1 MAWWIPALAAVQG
14 VTTAAQAIWGKPKT
28 DTMSET
34 RKILGTLAGQG
45 IYSPADI
52 RKTTGAV
59 SQEYATGEQQ
69 QRANIR
75 GYLEK
80 AGLGGS
86 IAGAR
91 TLSQVAEPRKQAVA
105 GTRTQME
112 LANVKTRRQ
121 ATIDYAN
128 LVDRLNQQRR
138 LESAQSKRDL
148 IGGIGQIGTSAF
160 QGYMQ
165 SKKLGLEERG
175 VAAEEKYRGT
185 YADYYEAMADKIKKP
200 AETSEAVRAGLYAC
214 KDDFEIFEWAKKHG
228 WDYEMAL
235 DLWSQNQL

>member
-1 MAWWIPALAAVQG
+1 MWWIPALAQG

-112 LANVKTRRQ
+112 LENVKTRRQ

-128 LVDRLNQQRR
+128 MVDTINRQRN
-138 LESAQSKRDL
+138 LEKAQVKRDL
-148 IGGIGQIGTSAF
+148 FQGMGAIGQSAY
-160 QGYMQ
+160 QNYLSGREI
-165 SKKLGLEERG
+165 SAK
-175 VAAEEKYRGT
+175 EKYYGALEKR
-185 YADYYEAMADKIKKP
+185 YATPTTKLQLKEFEEMTDREYIEFLSKSSNPEFIAKIIQ
-200 AETSEAVRAGLYAC
+200 GLR
-214 KDDFEIFEWAKKHG
+214 
-228 WDYEMAL
+228 
-235 DLWSQNQL
+235 